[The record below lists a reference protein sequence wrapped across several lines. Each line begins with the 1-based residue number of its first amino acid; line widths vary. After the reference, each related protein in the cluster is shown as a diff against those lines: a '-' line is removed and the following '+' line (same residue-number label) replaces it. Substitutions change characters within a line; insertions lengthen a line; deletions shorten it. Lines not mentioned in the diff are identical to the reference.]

1 MGSRIKPGD
10 YVLATY
16 QKNGTSYSA
25 YAVGFVQKIVET
37 REGRFYT
44 IEDNEGNTW
53 PPPAY
58 TGMRK
63 AMKITQEEGRI
74 LVEEIFPVLAKCPGS
89 SLWKHLSI
97 IRKEAKANA

>member
-1 MGSRIKPGD
+1 MSSRIKPGD

-16 QKNGTSYSA
+16 QKNGTSYSG

-37 REGRFYT
+37 QEGRFYT
-44 IEDNEGNTW
+44 IEDNEGNVV
-53 PPPAY
+53 PSPAY
-58 TGMRK
+58 AGMRK
-63 AMKITQEEGRI
+63 ARKITQEEGRI
-74 LVEEIFPVLAKCPGS
+74 LVEEIFPVLARFPGD

>member
-16 QKNGTSYSA
+16 QKNGTSYSGF
-25 YAVGFVQKIVET
+25 AVGFVQKIVET

-44 IEDNEGNTW
+44 IEDTDGNIV
-53 PPPAY
+53 PYPN
-58 TGMRK
+58 MRK

-74 LVEEIFPVLAKCPGS
+74 LVEEIFPVLAKYPGS
-89 SLWKHLSI
+89 SLWKHLGI